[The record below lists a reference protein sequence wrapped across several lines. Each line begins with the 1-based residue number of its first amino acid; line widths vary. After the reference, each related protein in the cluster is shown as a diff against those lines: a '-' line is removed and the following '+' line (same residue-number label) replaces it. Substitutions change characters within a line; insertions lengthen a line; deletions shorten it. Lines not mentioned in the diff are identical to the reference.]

1 MQILR
6 NFILAMFALLMVGGC
21 NDAPENKLAIMTS
34 LPLVLGEASV
44 EQVVKGEN
52 SPAPIYDILKENYD
66 VTPLDSADDRLLQF
80 DLLLLAQTRAYTPE
94 EYVALDDW
102 VQSGGALLILSDAAL
117 QWHSEYS
124 LGDKRRPLFT
134 SLLSPLFSHWGLEQI
149 LLIEDPEEHIIT
161 MGDYDISTVTP
172 GEWIKKEAQNNKEA
186 GNGKLRCSIS
196 ANKFE
201 ADCSIGKGRV
211 ILIADSDF
219 IHEDFWHGFGQSDNV
234 SYLLDRLEALTA
246 KP

>member
-1 MQILR
+1 MQILK
-6 NFILAMFALLMVGGC
+6 FFLCATIALATISGC
-21 NDAPENKLAIMTS
+21 SDSPKYKLAIMTS

-52 SPAPIYDILKENYD
+52 SPAPIYEILKDNYD
-66 VTPLDSADDRLLQF
+66 VTPLDSADDRLRQF

-94 EYVALDDW
+94 EYVTIDDW
-102 VQSGGALLILSDAAL
+102 VQSGGQLLILSDAAL

-149 LLIEDPEEHIIT
+149 LLIEDPEEQIIT
-161 MGDYDISTVTP
+161 IDDYDISTVTP
-172 GEWIKKEAQNNKEA
+172 GEWMIKEAQENE
-186 GNGKLRCSIS
+186 GDQGGEFRCSIS
-196 ANKFE
+196 QNRFE
-201 ADCSIGKGRV
+201 ADCAIGKGRA

-219 IHEDFWHGFGQSDNV
+219 IHDDFWHGFGQSDNV
-234 SYLLDRLEALTA
+234 AYLLDRLEALVVR
-246 KP
+246 P